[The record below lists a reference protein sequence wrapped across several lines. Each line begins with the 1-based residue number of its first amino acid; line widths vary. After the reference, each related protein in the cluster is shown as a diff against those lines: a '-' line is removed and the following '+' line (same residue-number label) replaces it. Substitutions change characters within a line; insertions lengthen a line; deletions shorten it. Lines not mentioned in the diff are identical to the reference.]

1 MPTHL
6 VWFRRDLRLQDNLAL
21 AAACRD
27 ASARVLALYISTPAQ
42 WQAHDMAPRQAAF
55 ISAQLN
61 ALQAALAEKGI
72 PLLFHE
78 VADFNASIET
88 VKKRLPTA

>member
-1 MPTHL
+1 MPRTPFSL
-6 VWFRRDLRLQDNLAL
+6 VQARSALLQDNLAL

-55 ISAQLN
+55 ISAQLT
-61 ALQAALAEKGI
+61 ALPDGPSQSSGI

-78 VADFNASIET
+78 VADF
-88 VKKRLPTA
+88 KRQY

>member
-61 ALQAALAEKGI
+61 ALQAALQRKAFRCCFMK
-72 PLLFHE
+72 L
-78 VADFNASIET
+78 ADF
-88 VKKRLPTA
+88 